1 MGRKNPDTVFI
12 KESRKGVVRKLA
24 GQVNRKQKKDT
35 GILCAK
41 RNRRER
47 RVSQNRNPGVYR
59 RRNVYLSVR
68 AAFTHA
74 SLPYSFPWGRMQM
87 FSLMDMASRALS

>member
-12 KESRKGVVRKLA
+12 KESRKGVMRKLA
-24 GQVNRKQKKDT
+24 GEVNRKQKKDT

-41 RNRRER
+41 RHRRER
-47 RVSQNRNPGVYR
+47 RVPQNRNPGVYR

-68 AAFTHA
+68 AASEHHDKRRAVHA
-74 SLPYSFPWGRMQM
+74 FVVFCFAGC
-87 FSLMDMASRALS
+87 

>member
-12 KESRKGVVRKLA
+12 KESRKGVMRKLA
-24 GQVNRKQKKDT
+24 GEVNRKQKKDT

-41 RNRRER
+41 RHRRER
-47 RVSQNRNPGVYR
+47 RVLQNRNPGVYR

-68 AAFTHA
+68 AEKF
-74 SLPYSFPWGRMQM
+74 PYRI
-87 FSLMDMASRALS
+87 DKVHKKKYTI

>member
-12 KESRKGVVRKLA
+12 KESRKGVMRKLA

-41 RNRRER
+41 RNRRDQ
-47 RVSQNRNPGVYR
+47 RVPQNRNPGVYR

-68 AAFTHA
+68 AEK
-74 SLPYSFPWGRMQM
+74 LPYRI
-87 FSLMDMASRALS
+87 DKVRKKKYTI

>member
-12 KESRKGVVRKLA
+12 KESRKGVMRKLA

-41 RNRRER
+41 RHRRER
-47 RVSQNRNPGVYR
+47 RVPQNRNPGVYR

-68 AAFTHA
+68 AVFHV
-74 SLPYSFPWGRMQM
+74 FPLDI
-87 FSLMDMASRALS
+87 FSRIR